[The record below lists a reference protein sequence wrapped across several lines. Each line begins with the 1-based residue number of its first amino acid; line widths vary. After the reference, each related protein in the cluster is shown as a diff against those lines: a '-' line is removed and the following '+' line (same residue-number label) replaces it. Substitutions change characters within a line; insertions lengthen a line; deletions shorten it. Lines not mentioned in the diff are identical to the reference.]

1 MKLLTISETAAM
13 LKTTQAKIR
22 SLVKQ
27 DPTFP
32 VFSLGDKRHRVIAEN
47 LVVWVRT
54 QSTAFSG
61 KRPKMTEKEMEKAK
75 ATPETGTK

>member
-1 MKLLTISETAAM
+1 MKLLTIKETAVM
-13 LKTTQAKIR
+13 LKTSESKIR

-32 VFSLGDKRHRVIAEN
+32 VFSLGDKRQRVIAEN

-54 QSTAFSG
+54 KSADFSG
-61 KRPKMTEKEMEKAK
+61 KRPKMTEKEKAK
-75 ATPETGTK
+75 ATPETGMK